1 MSKTRGTGTKNQR
14 SPVLS
19 FFKDITMKTLRN
31 IPVMLKILSN
41 KTGALRLS
49 LATNEDDKK
58 NGLTNHRCESDKI
71 AKSKLLAFL
80 PRNYTKIHL
89 FVLWELFALKE
100 KYFLIIFSTF
110 KPLRAL
116 FFPDSFGSH
125 TFSSSWVDRLWWLT
139 SSLRPKR
146 VKVISIYAK

>member
-1 MSKTRGTGTKNQR
+1 MSKTRGTGTRNQR

-58 NGLTNHRCESDKI
+58 MGYQII
-71 AKSKLLAFL
+71 AVNRTKS
-80 PRNYTKIHL
+80 
-89 FVLWELFALKE
+89 
-100 KYFLIIFSTF
+100 
-110 KPLRAL
+110 LRAN
-116 FFPDSFGSH
+116 F
-125 TFSSSWVDRLWWLT
+125 
-139 SSLRPKR
+139 
-146 VKVISIYAK
+146 